1 MVRKIIKKKDGTKN
15 PKKLTKKQLTDKR
28 KQNKVKKA
36 EQSKRLKNME
46 RDMEKYALVVFDKNH
61 AFVEFSL
68 VNIKDGKLRKFKVKS
83 NGDVICN
90 CFDWK
95 IRCKKAGISCKHI
108 LYVLTQ
114 ILKIDPSIAAN
125 NKVKKRKQ
133 FEASFT
139 NIKINYGNNA
149 EIFQVKEDRELT
161 AEDLCP
167 ICYVDF
173 MSDEKTNII
182 NCLKCKG
189 VVHRDCMECW
199 LNNACNK
206 SCVYCR
212 DPGIKKL
219 IGR

>member
-1 MVRKIIKKKDGTKN
+1 MVRKTIKKKATARK
-15 PKKLTKKQLTDKR
+15 PKKMTKKEATEKR

-36 EQSKRLKNME
+36 EQHKRMNNMK
-46 RDMEKYALVVFDKNH
+46 RDMDKYALVAFTQNH
-61 AFVEFSL
+61 SFVEFSL
-68 VNIKDGKLRKFKVKS
+68 VNIKDNKLRKFKVKS

-95 IRCKKAGISCKHI
+95 IRCKKNGIVCKHI

-114 ILKIDPSIAAN
+114 ILKLDPSIAAN
-125 NKVKKRKQ
+125 NKVKKRKM
-133 FEASFT
+133 FEESFK
-139 NIKINYGNNA
+139 NIKINYEGLGK
-149 EIFQVKEDRELT
+149 EYEVKADKELT

-173 MSDEKTNII
+173 MSDEKSNIV

-189 VVHRDCMECW
+189 VVHKDCMVCW
-199 LNNACNK
+199 LQNAINK

-219 IGR
+219 IQ